1 MSESYAPLCPCRTLR
16 GAWHIMGA
24 QAALMA
30 LNGPEEIPA
39 KVPPL
44 TDGGLIHPEAMTSY
58 SGQGWRGC
66 PVIKPPKA

>member
-1 MSESYAPLCPCRTLR
+1 
-16 GAWHIMGA
+16 MGA